1 MTKRGPFNK
10 STLRNLYDN
19 CDFPVHRR
27 ELIEKA
33 RDNHMGSP
41 FMKALQ
47 QLPKK
52 NYANLDEIHQT
63 LNAPGNGR
71 PRA

>member
-1 MTKRGPFNK
+1 MVKRGPFNK
-10 STLRNLYDN
+10 STIRNLYDS
-19 CDFPVHRR
+19 CDFPVHRN
-27 ELIEKA
+27 ELIERA
-33 RDNHMGSP
+33 RQNHMGSP

-52 NYANLDEIHQT
+52 NYSNIDEIYQT
-63 LNAPGNGR
+63 LNAPGEHR